1 MKTFFYIAL
10 FLIAISCNKIK
21 QPVVTVPNKN
31 VIVELPANALHFET
45 ETHDF
50 GLVKAGEKL
59 SYGFVF
65 QNKGNAPI
73 WLKDAKIDCGCITAR
88 FRHEAV
94 NPGETGVVEVIFD
107 SAGLFGREL
116 KSVEILWNSK
126 ELKHLI
132 IFAEVENNQFEI
144 KY

>member
-10 FLIAISCNKIK
+10 FLIAISCNRIK
-21 QPVVTVPNKN
+21 QPVVTVPAEN
-31 VIVELPANALHFET
+31 VVVELPANALQFET

-50 GLVKAGEKL
+50 GQVKAGEKL
-59 SYGFVF
+59 SFGFVF
-65 QNKGNAPI
+65 QNKGNEPI
-73 WLKDAKIDCGCITAR
+73 QLKDAKTDCGCITAR
-88 FRHEAV
+88 FPQKPV

-116 KSVEILWNSK
+116 KTVEILWNSK

-132 IFAEVENNQFEI
+132 IFAEVENNQLEI